1 MKKILSFCLLV
12 LLGTMA
18 TGQGL
23 VVSPEKPSPG
33 DVLTISYDKKGTPL
47 ENDNTIEAIAYICQ
61 ELGLPTAVNIELKA
75 AGDTY
80 TGTLSTSADARSV
93 FVLFKSAKEEELF
106 DNNGDKGYKVKMY
119 TADKTA
125 VSQGT
130 YASLA
135 SAWGSFGRL
144 MKLQRDFAKANK
156 YYQKEISAYPT
167 SKFNP
172 DILSAYANIAM
183 RSKDEAAI
191 ADVKTILTSLKA
203 KRKTTE
209 KEAMLAYSVSKM
221 LKDDTGA
228 EAMAKKMRKKYRKG
242 ELVRNEV
249 QTAFEKEEDLALKEQ
264 KFKAFQQKYA
274 SVKDIDKVLTSMAS
288 RLVNAYGTKGEWGKM
303 QEYLTFIPY
312 STQKASILNNFAWN
326 LSGAALD
333 KEAPNIDMAKK
344 LSKQSL
350 DLLETEQADLTANKP
365 SYLTTDEWKK
375 RLESSFY
382 MYADTYALILY
393 KKGEKEEAYAY
404 QYKVCNSGGYV
415 GGEMYE
421 RLGIFMEE
429 AKGGAETE
437 DFLAEKIRSNDA
449 TGAMKKQHR
458 RLFLANNTIEQA
470 YNKHLAGLEKEAAIK
485 FKEEL
490 VAKMIEEDAPD
501 FRLVN
506 LEGKEVRL
514 DDMKGKV
521 VVLDFWATWCGPCK
535 ASFPGMQKMVN
546 QYKDSDQVAFLF
558 IDTWERGKNKEKDV
572 TDFISKNEYTF
583 NVLMD
588 KEDKIVAKYKVEGI
602 PTKFVLDG
610 NGKIRFKS
618 VGYGGNNE
626 ALITEMNLMI
636 ELAGGKQMEKLTK
649 ADD

>member
-144 MKLQRDFAKANK
+144 MKLQRDFAKSIK

-191 ADVKTILTSLKA
+191 ADVKTVLTSLKA

-350 DLLETEQADLTANKP
+350 DLLETEQADLAANKP

-506 LEGKEVRL
+506 LEGKEVSL
-514 DDMKGKV
+514 EDMKGKV

>member
-1 MKKILSFCLLV
+1 MKKILSFCLL
-12 LLGTMA
+12 LTIGTMA

-23 VVSPEKPSPG
+23 VFSPEKPSPG
-33 DVLTISYDKKGTPL
+33 DVITISYDKKGTPL
-47 ENDNTIEAIAYICQ
+47 EDENKMEAIAYICQ
-61 ELGLPTAVNIELKA
+61 EAGLPTAINIELKA

-80 TGTLSTSADARSV
+80 TGSLPTATDSRSV
-93 FVLFKSAKEEELF
+93 FILFKSADNQELL
-106 DNNGDKGYKVKMY
+106 DNNMDKGYKVKLY
-119 TADKTA
+119 TADKSA

-135 SAWGSFGRL
+135 GAYGSYGSL
-144 MKLQRDFAKANK
+144 MELQRDPAKGIK
-156 YYQKEISAYPT
+156 YFQKEISAYPT
-167 SKFNP
+167 SKFNSA
-172 DILSAYANIAM
+172 ILGSYANMAQ
-183 RSKDEAAI
+183 RSNDEAAI
-191 ADVKTILTSLKA
+191 ADVKTILTALKA
-203 KRKTTE
+203 KRRSTE
-209 KEAMLAYSVSKM
+209 KEGMLAYSVSKI
-221 LKDDTGA
+221 LKDEVGA
-228 EAMAKKMRKKYRKG
+228 EAIAKKMRKKYRKG
-242 ELVRNEV
+242 ELV
-249 QTAFEKEEDLALKEQ
+249 QSDAQKAFEGEEDLAVKEQ
-264 KFKAFQQKYA
+264 KFKTFQQKYA
-274 SVKDIDKVLTSMAS
+274 SVEDIDKVLGNMAR
-288 RLVNAYGTKGEWGKM
+288 RLASAYGAKGEWDKF
-303 QEYLTFIPY
+303 QQYLVFVTGP
-312 STQKASILNNFAWN
+312 SQKAGMLNNFAWN

-333 KEAPNIDMAKK
+333 KEAPDINMAKK

-350 DLLETEQADLTANKP
+350 DLLEAEQVDLTANKP
-365 SYLTTDEWKK
+365 SYLTTDQWKK
-375 RLESSFY
+375 RLESSFF

-421 RLGIFMEE
+421 RLAIFMEDV
-429 AKGGAETE
+429 KGGTETE
-437 DFLAEKIRSNDA
+437 GFLADKIRSNDA

-470 YNKHLAGLEKEAAIK
+470 YNKHLAGLEKEAAVK

-506 LEGKEVRL
+506 LEGKEVSL

-546 QYKDSDQVAFLF
+546 QYKDSDQVVFLF

-618 VGYGGNNE
+618 VGYSGNNE
-626 ALITEMNLMI
+626 ALVTEMNLMI
-636 ELAGGKQMEKLTK
+636 ELAGGKQIEKLTK